1 MKFKTVAAL
10 LDGVHTDF
18 VVSVFEDTTFIA
30 ITQNSKL
37 GTLHLVKPNCYSLE
51 EQVYDIKVLFGR
63 EDDNQISSIV
73 SLMRALNINS
83 NTIISLMIEN
93 TNFRTL
99 RAVQQVLS
107 TLI

>member
-1 MKFKTVAAL
+1 MKIVMNNF
-10 LDGVHTDF
+10 
-18 VVSVFEDTTFIA
+18 SVY
-30 ITQNSKL
+30 L
-37 GTLHLVKPNCYSLE
+37 R
-51 EQVYDIKVLFGR
+51 VLFGR
-63 EDDNQISSIV
+63 EDDILISSIV

>member
-18 VVSVFEDTTFIA
+18 VASVFEDTTFIA
-30 ITQNSKL
+30 VTQNSKL
-37 GTLHLVKPNCYSLE
+37 GTLYLVKPESCTLE
-51 EQVYDIKVLFGR
+51 EQGYDIKVLFGR
-63 EDDNQISSIV
+63 EDDNQTSSIV
-73 SLMRALNINS
+73 SLMRALNVNS
-83 NTIISLMIEN
+83 KTIISLMIEN

>member
-30 ITQNSKL
+30 VTQNSKL
-37 GTLHLVKPNCYSLE
+37 GTLYLVKQDCSTLE
-51 EQVYDIKVLFGR
+51 EQGYDIKVLFGR
-63 EDDNQISSIV
+63 EDDNQTSSII
-73 SLMRALNINS
+73 SLMRALNVNS
-83 NTIISLMIEN
+83 RTIISLMIEN

>member
-1 MKFKTVAAL
+1 MKFKIVAAL

-18 VVSVFEDTTFIA
+18 VASVFENTTFIA
-30 ITQNSKL
+30 VTQNSKL
-37 GTLHLVKPNCYSLE
+37 GTLYQVNPDCGTFD
-51 EQVYDIKVLFGR
+51 EQGYNIKVLFGR
-63 EDDNQISSIV
+63 EDDNQTSSII
-73 SLMRALNINS
+73 SLMRALNVN
-83 NTIISLMIEN
+83 NKTIISLMIDN

>member
-18 VVSVFEDTTFIA
+18 VVSVFEDTIFIVV
-30 ITQNSKL
+30 TQNSKL
-37 GTLHLVKPNCYSLE
+37 GTLYLIKPDCYSSE
-51 EQVYDIKVLFGR
+51 DQGYDITVLFGR
-63 EDDNQISSIV
+63 DDNTQTSNIV
-73 SLMRALNINS
+73 SLMRALKVDCR
-83 NTIISLMIEN
+83 TIISLMLNN

-107 TLI
+107 NLI